1 MTKISKPYPE
11 SIAAGG
17 YEILYRCRECGYSF
31 RLADDEFN
39 YCPHCGVKLD
49 WGVVVTANKE
59 WKDEFLKAIEPHYE
73 NPNWVPNAARDKML
87 ANLDALNQTIT
98 NGKRHEMRKTQATKD
113 DITYRNICYFLGN
126 GWTKEE
132 LIKEGFFTEEDF
144 EIYEREKQK
153 KCLNS

>member
-1 MTKISKPYPE
+1 MSRIKVSKPYPD

-31 RLADDEFN
+31 RLADDGFN

-59 WKDEFLKAIEPHYE
+59 WQDKFLEAIEPHYG
-73 NPNWVPNAARDKML
+73 NPNLVPDKAKNKML
-87 ANLDALNQTIT
+87 ADLDALNQTIT
-98 NGKRHEMRKTQATKD
+98 DGKRYEMKQTQATKD
-113 DITYRNICYFLGN
+113 DIIYRNICYYLGN
-126 GWTKEE
+126 GWSKEE

-144 EIYEREKQK
+144 KIYDKMK
-153 KCLNS
+153 YKV